1 MVDGHLIASSLHD
14 IECVNDNYFEMYDD
28 NKNEL
33 KLYHINHTKNKCEL
47 VNENYYS
54 YAYEKNILVEYDE
67 KRKKIV
73 ITNMDIEEKYEF
85 TFNGLFD
92 LQFENVLIYNT
103 DFDDKFFISITFSET
118 IEYFNLF
125 DINSKK
131 FMFENFY
138 QGEVYDVQEFKGNL
152 YIITSKNELIDEK
165 GKILIDS
172 SYDDINFHEN
182 LPYIFLEKNKKYG
195 LAHLEDGK
203 IIFETE
209 YDEIV
214 EEDDEFKAVSKSYI
228 TYKIESE

>member
-1 MVDGHLIASSLHD
+1 
-14 IECVNDNYFEMYDD
+14 
-28 NKNEL
+28 
-33 KLYHINHTKNKCEL
+33 
-47 VNENYYS
+47 
-54 YAYEKNILVEYDE
+54 
-67 KRKKIV
+67 
-73 ITNMDIEEKYEF
+73 
-85 TFNGLFD
+85 
-92 LQFENVLIYNT
+92 
-103 DFDDKFFISITFSET
+103 
-118 IEYFNLF
+118 
-125 DINSKK
+125 
-131 FMFENFY
+131 MFENFY